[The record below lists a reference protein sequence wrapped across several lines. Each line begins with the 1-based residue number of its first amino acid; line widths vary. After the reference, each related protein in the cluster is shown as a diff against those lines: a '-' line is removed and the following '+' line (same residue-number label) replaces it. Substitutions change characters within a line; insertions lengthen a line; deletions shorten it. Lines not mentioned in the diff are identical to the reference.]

1 MTGMKGIYSLFD
13 RKAELYL
20 PPFMEAADGTAIRK
34 IQDMVADTNPNNVL
48 HHHAEDFDL
57 VKVAEFGEISG
68 SIKPI
73 NKEVLT
79 NLGKLKQGE

>member
-1 MTGMKGIYSLFD
+1 MTGLKGIYTIYD
-13 RKAELYL
+13 RKGELYL

-34 IQDMVADTNPNNVL
+34 MQDMVAQEGSIWAN
-48 HHHAEDFDL
+48 HAEDFDL

-79 NLGKLKQGE
+79 NLVKLIQE